1 MKRSTLKS
9 IIVMLLL
16 AVIGVGIIG
25 FASSGF
31 SNWDKDAWRERFITP
46 TSSSQDSSEDP
57 NDSEEP
63 TDPLAD
69 IDCLQR
75 KTYDLSNLVESDF
88 TIFPHISNYNQY
100 QYSSDGLSFFY
111 NSATYDYPK
120 QKVNDYIEENNIP
133 TIGSISVNLS
143 VFGLTDD
150 DYSDHEYHLYINKT
164 FIGDT
169 TMFHGKVLFT
179 NYYFEDDFSVIDIL
193 LFEIPFEYP
202 EYLEMKTYDFST
214 LTESDFEL
222 TTSYGAGGQPQKQ
235 YRKLFDQG
243 VSGNY
248 FDYIIHGENEF
259 NFPYHNGQVGHIIER
274 IQIQLNAYDS
284 MFTETVDP
292 TIHDILL
299 FVGQKQVDGFSY
311 FYVDDVWRIYNYS
324 RQDFTNATFLL
335 VNKA

>member
-1 MKRSTLKS
+1 MKKSTLKS

-16 AVIGVGIIG
+16 AIIGVGVIG

-57 NDSEEP
+57 SDSEEP

-75 KTYDLSNLVESDF
+75 KTFDLSNLVETDFKIAPYIYDYNKYRYFSD
-88 TIFPHISNYNQY
+88 
-100 QYSSDGLSFFY
+100 DLSFCY
-111 NSATYDYPK
+111 NSATYDYPQ
-120 QKVNDYIEENNIP
+120 QKVNEYIEENNIA
-133 TIGSISVNLS
+133 TIDAIKVNLS
-143 VFGLTDD
+143 TFGIPFQE
-150 DYSDHEYHLYINKT
+150 YENYEYHLYINGI
-164 FIGDT
+164 FIDDT
-169 TMFHGKVLFT
+169 YIYTGQVVFNNG
-179 NYYFEDDFSVIDIL
+179 YFEDDFSVVDIL
-193 LFEIPFEYP
+193 LFGDPFEYP

-222 TTSYGAGGQPQKQ
+222 TTSYGVGGQPQKQ

-259 NFPYHNGQVGHIIER
+259 NFPYHNAQVGHITER

-284 MFTETVDP
+284 MFTETVDS

-299 FVGQKQVDGFSY
+299 FVGQKQVYDFSY
-311 FYVDDVWRIYNYS
+311 SDGDDLWQIYNYS
-324 RQDFTNATFLL
+324 GQDFTNATFLL

>member
-1 MKRSTLKS
+1 MKKSTLKS

-16 AVIGVGIIG
+16 AIIGVGVIG

-57 NDSEEP
+57 SVSEEP

-75 KTYDLSNLVESDF
+75 KTFDLSNLVETDF
-88 TIFPHISNYNQY
+88 TIFPWITDYNRY
-100 QYSSDGLSFFY
+100 EYSSDDISFNY
-111 NSATYDYPK
+111 NSATYDYP
-120 QKVNDYIEENNIP
+120 QQIVNEYIEENNIA
-133 TIGSISVNLS
+133 TINGIKVSLSI
-143 VFGLTDD
+143 FGISFAE
-150 DYSDHEYHLYINKT
+150 YENYEYHLYINGI
-164 FIGDT
+164 FIDDT
-169 TMFHGKVLFT
+169 YVYSGQVIFNNG
-179 NYYFEDDFSVIDIL
+179 YFEDDFSVIDIL
-193 LFEIPFEYP
+193 LFGIPFEYP

-222 TTSYGAGGQPQKQ
+222 TTSYGVGGQPRKQ

-248 FDYIIHGENEF
+248 FDYIRLGEGGF
-259 NFPYHNGQVGHIIER
+259 NFPYHSADPDEG

-284 MFTETVDP
+284 MFTETVDS

-299 FVGQKQVDGFSY
+299 FVGHKQVHDFLYSDG
-311 FYVDDVWRIYNYS
+311 DDLWQINNY
-324 RQDFTNATFLL
+324 RGQDFINVTFLL